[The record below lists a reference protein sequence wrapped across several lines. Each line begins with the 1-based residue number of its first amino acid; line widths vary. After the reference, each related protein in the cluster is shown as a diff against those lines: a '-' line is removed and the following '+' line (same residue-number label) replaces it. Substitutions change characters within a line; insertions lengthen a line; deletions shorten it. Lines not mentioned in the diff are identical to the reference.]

1 MEYLQRIR
9 LLRDRLHRLE
19 VNDRNNYGVCQ
30 KIRREIETLE
40 REVQEKDSCP
50 YMPGREENM

>member
-1 MEYLQRIR
+1 MENLQRIR

-30 KIRREIETLE
+30 KIRREIETFE
-40 REVQEKDSCP
+40 REAQEKDSCP
-50 YMPGREENM
+50 CK

>member
-9 LLRDRLHRLE
+9 LLRDRIHRLE

-40 REVQEKDSCP
+40 REAQEKDS
-50 YMPGREENM
+50 

>member
-30 KIRREIETLE
+30 KIRREVEKLE
-40 REVQEKDSCP
+40 KEEQEKEC
-50 YMPGREENM
+50 

>member
-19 VNDRNNYGVCQ
+19 VNDRNIYGVCQ

-40 REVQEKDSCP
+40 REAQEKDS
-50 YMPGREENM
+50 